1 MKQQVFD
8 FYTALIEREAGI
20 HLSSDKAYL
29 LEGRLS
35 PIARKYN
42 LPDIEALSRKLAM
55 PDGRSIKLEVIDAL
69 TTNESFFFRDGKP
82 FDQFRDIVLPEILAR
97 NAGSKKFR
105 IWSAACSSGQEAY
118 SLAMLLKEQAGR
130 LAGWQ
135 YEIVGTDLSREM
147 VARAKTGIFSQFEV
161 QRGLPVQ
168 LLVKYFKRDGLNWAL
183 DPAVCRMVSFREH
196 NLLSDSRLLGKFDAV
211 FCRNV
216 LIYFEPPTKRLVLTQ
231 IARATAPN
239 GALFLGSAETA
250 LGVSE
255 DFAPMKGVRGLY
267 ALGNGAPKPA
277 AATVPTARPAIPN
290 PTAPKTPVPRLH

>member
-8 FYTALIEREAGI
+8 FYTSLIEREAGI
-20 HLSSDKAYL
+20 HLGSDKAYL

-42 LPDIEALSRKLAM
+42 LADIEALSRKLAM
-55 PDGRSIKLEVIDAL
+55 PDGRSIKTEVIDAL
-69 TTNESFFFRDGKP
+69 TTNESFFFRDVKP
-82 FDQFRDIVLPEILAR
+82 FDQFRDIILPEILIR

-147 VARAKTGIFSQFEV
+147 VARAKSGVFSQFEV

-183 DPAVCRMVSFREH
+183 DPAVCGMVGFREH
-196 NLLSDSRLLGKFDAV
+196 NLLSDSRVLGKFDAV

-216 LIYFEPPTKRLVLTQ
+216 LIYFEPPTKRSVLTQ
-231 IARATAPN
+231 IARATVPN

-250 LGVSE
+250 LGVSD
-255 DFAPMKGVRGLY
+255 DFVPMKGVRGLY
-267 ALGNGAPKPA
+267 ALGNA
-277 AATVPTARPAIPN
+277 VS
-290 PTAPKTPVPRLH
+290 KTPTPIMPSTRSVIPSPVVPKVVTSKLH